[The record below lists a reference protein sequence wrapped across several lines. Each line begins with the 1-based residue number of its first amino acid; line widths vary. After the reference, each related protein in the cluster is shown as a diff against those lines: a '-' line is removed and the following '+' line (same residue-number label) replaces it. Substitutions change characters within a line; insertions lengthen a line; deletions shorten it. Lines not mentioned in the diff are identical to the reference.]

1 MTHALPRP
9 AVGQSGLQVRGIS
22 KRYDRLV
29 LDNIDLTVA
38 AGELLTLTGP
48 SGAGKT
54 TTLRIIAG
62 LEHQSAGTVVIGGDN
77 VDALPPGRRRV
88 ALMFESYA
96 LYPHLTV
103 RENALSPLQ
112 APNSGPFAD
121 AEAKRKIVDDVL
133 ALLEIGELA
142 DRLPAALS
150 GGQKQRVALART
162 LVQDPSVFLFD
173 EPISHLD
180 AKLRHRLR
188 GELRRRLA
196 AHGSPAVWATPDAME
211 ALSVGDRV
219 AVIQSGQIEQIGTP
233 RDLWERPQTTRVAQL
248 VGDPPMNLIAGT
260 LGSSSDRVHFVVGSS
275 RIGLP
280 PALARAVSHRNT
292 RDVMLGVRPDALA
305 LTEEAGVEA
314 DIYANEP
321 FGKYAIVT
329 VALENGLAKIKTSM
343 TAAAK
348 AGGGVGE
355 GIGRKVKIAFP
366 ADRLMLFDTESGRVV
381 PAPD

>member
-1 MTHALPRP
+1 MTNSAPPGQAALQLR
-9 AVGQSGLQVRGIS
+9 SIS
-22 KRYDRLV
+22 KRYDRRV
-29 LDNIDLTVA
+29 LGDVDLAVA
-38 AGELLTLTGP
+38 AGELLALTGP

-62 LEHQSAGTVVIGGDN
+62 LEHQSAGTVVIDGRD

-103 RENALSPLQ
+103 RENVLSPLQ
-112 APNSGPFAD
+112 APNSPPFAD
-121 AEAKRKIVDDVL
+121 AEVKRRIVDDMLTV
-133 ALLEIGELA
+133 LEIGQLG
-142 DRLPAALS
+142 DRLPGALS

-162 LVQDPSVFLFD
+162 LVQDPSVFLLD

-188 GELRRRLA
+188 GELRRRLV
-196 AHGSPAVWATPDAME
+196 AHGAPTVWATPDAME

-219 AVIQSGQIEQIGTP
+219 AVIQSGRIEQIGSP
-233 RDLWERPQTTRVAQL
+233 RDLWERPQTIRVAQL
-248 VGDPPMNLIAGT
+248 IGDPPMNLIAGT
-260 LGSSSDRVHFVVGSS
+260 LGSSADHAHLVVGTSQ
-275 RIGLP
+275 IELP
-280 PALARAVSHRNT
+280 PVLARAVANRNT
-292 RDVMLGVRPDALA
+292 RDVTLGVRPDALTF
-305 LTEEAGVEA
+305 TEQGGIEAH
-314 DIYANEP
+314 IYANEP

-329 VALENGLAKIKTSM
+329 IALEKGLAKIKTSM

-366 ADRLMLFDTESGRVV
+366 PDRLMLFDTTTGRVL
-381 PAPD
+381 PATQ